1 MATALII
8 RRAAATKRASLTTSP
23 ILFRF
28 APHIRGSRVL
38 DFRPV
43 RRPPG
48 AISRAEA
55 LRHDALAA
63 EAAGVLEHDIAVAL
77 AVFVEHDAGMR
88 GANELGE
95 LALAVLDR
103 PSPQIL
109 ALQLDQVEGAKHG
122 VVAMACP
129 SDRLEHGEAVVV
141 GDDRSASH
149 KARHALY

>member
-1 MATALII
+1 
-8 RRAAATKRASLTTSP
+8 
-23 ILFRF
+23 
-28 APHIRGSRVL
+28 
-38 DFRPV
+38 
-43 RRPPG
+43 
-48 AISRAEA
+48 
-55 LRHDALAA
+55 
-63 EAAGVLEHDIAVAL
+63 
-77 AVFVEHDAGMR
+77 MR

-109 ALQLDQVEGAKHG
+109 ALQLDQVEGAEHG

-149 KARHALY
+149 KARHHCLY